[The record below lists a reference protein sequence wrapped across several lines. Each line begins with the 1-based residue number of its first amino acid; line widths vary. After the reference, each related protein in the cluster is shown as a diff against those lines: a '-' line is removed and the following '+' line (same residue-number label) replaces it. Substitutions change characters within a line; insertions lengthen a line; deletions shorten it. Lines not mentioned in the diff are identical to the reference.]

1 MVILR
6 FDKNG
11 FLIGEALLFLN
22 IILCLILALQAII
35 TRNEREQDV
44 YQQMLDN
51 DVMNDIYAQE

>member
-1 MVILR
+1 MVTLR
-6 FDKNG
+6 FDRNG

-22 IILCLILALQAII
+22 IILCLILALQAIV